1 MDVWVQE
8 AMFDAE
14 PSTPRKGSSSD
25 RAERGPARGR
35 RNDWSRVTRDPAVAT
50 SYGETTKVAVDFRLG
65 LARALA
71 QLSPDQRRDLRA
83 TFERPS
89 KRRAA

>member
-8 AMFDAE
+8 SMFEAE
-14 PSTPRKGSSSD
+14 PGTRRQGRGTG
-25 RAERGPARGR
+25 RAADGPGKTR
-35 RNDWSRVTRDPAVAT
+35 RNDWSRVTRDPAVAI

-65 LARALA
+65 LARALS

-89 KRRAA
+89 KKRAA

>member
-8 AMFDAE
+8 SMFDAE
-14 PSTPRKGSSSD
+14 PGGR
-25 RAERGPARGR
+25 RPARGTGRGAYGPGKAR
-35 RNDWSRVTRDPAVAT
+35 RNDWSRVTRDPAVAM
-50 SYGETTKVAVDFRLG
+50 SYGETAKVAVDFRLG
-65 LARALA
+65 LAQALS

-83 TFERPS
+83 AFERPS

>member
-8 AMFDAE
+8 SMFDAE
-14 PSTPRKGSSSD
+14 PRAVRKSGQTG
-25 RAERGPARGR
+25 RVGYQTAKGR
-35 RNDWSRVTRDPAVAT
+35 RGDWSRVTRDPAVAV
-50 SYGETTKVAVDFRLG
+50 SYAETTKVAVDFRLG

-71 QLSPDQRRDLRA
+71 QLSDDQRQALRA
-83 TFERPS
+83 RVDRPV

>member
-1 MDVWVQE
+1 VEVWVQE
-8 AMFDAE
+8 SMFEGESGLSRSA
-14 PSTPRKGSSSD
+14 RKPGT
-25 RAERGPARGR
+25 AINGTTRGR

-50 SYGETTKVAVDFRLG
+50 SYSETTKVAVDFRLG
-65 LARALA
+65 LAQALA

-83 TFERPS
+83 TIERPA